1 MNICVSENTVKEL
14 MWLAGPQGIPKRKG
28 ARYLKVTVSTDDLVS
43 QFTGMGRP
51 PVVRSPSATLRSAI
65 KPHVP
70 IRGLRT
76 SGAGGNTP
84 RPYQLQG
91 RRAMPASPGPSR
103 ARTLLARA
111 YPRR

>member
-14 MWLAGPQGIPKRKG
+14 MGLAGLQGIPKRKG

-51 PVVRSPSATLRSAI
+51 PVVRSPSPTLRSAI

-70 IRGLRT
+70 IGGLRT

-91 RRAMPASPGPSR
+91 AKSHAGTAGAFPS
-103 ARTLLARA
+103 RTLLARA
-111 YPRR
+111 HPRR